1 MVKFLYWLNQLA
13 CNKAKSFKSIQ
24 MLGMCLS
31 LCGKGNAY
39 ITSVSLIHI
48 VNCVGVLFFYE
59 LKYLEDALWKNNSVW
74 RWLKITALVFKLQSL
89 TLGMLSIVQIL
100 WFGFPVKQV
109 WAACDYNQRKWS
121 HLKKK
126 KQFNGWRLTIIVS

>member
-1 MVKFLYWLNQLA
+1 
-13 CNKAKSFKSIQ
+13 

-59 LKYLEDALWKNNSVW
+59 LKYLEDAL
-74 RWLKITALVFKLQSL
+74 
-89 TLGMLSIVQIL
+89 
-100 WFGFPVKQV
+100 
-109 WAACDYNQRKWS
+109 
-121 HLKKK
+121 
-126 KQFNGWRLTIIVS
+126 